1 MPKKLAFMTI
11 GTLHEPFGHP
21 ASQGFV
27 DRVPDVFEAA
37 DKSEGFVARSQRDMD
52 TFERSWGEIQIPR
65 CYSAIEDPLRLP
77 STLSLWDD
85 LESVAAYAYHGAHG
99 EAMTKRREWFAK
111 TDLPEHVAWW
121 VESSDRIDPADA
133 AERLDHLHD
142 HGPTPHAFTIAKAF
156 DSDGKPLN
164 LDPAAVRAKVA
175 KNSGS

>member
-1 MPKKLAFMTI
+1 MTI

-27 DRVPDVFEAA
+27 DRVPSVFEAA
-37 DKSEGFVARSQRDMD
+37 DKSDGFVARSERDMD
-52 TFERSWGEIQIPR
+52 TYERSWGEIIIPN
-65 CYSAIEDPLRLP
+65 CYAAVEDPLRLP

-121 VESSDRIDPADA
+121 TEVERIEPVEA
-133 AERLDHLHD
+133 AERLDHLHNN
-142 HGPTPHAFTIAKAF
+142 GPTPHAFTIANAY
-156 DSDGKPLN
+156 DSEGNPLSLN
-164 LDPAAVRAKVA
+164 PAVVREKVA
-175 KNSGS
+175 KNARI